1 MPEFR
6 LRVWSTQTLHDAND
20 YLVTADTAEAAAEMI
35 SALQDAAQDTSHPQP
50 LPTHIAS
57 LDHHADLRVLD
68 PTDIIDG
75 ERGIVLLD
83 GNGKKVRDLVV
94 GDDRTPLE
102 ALAALVEFCERTGV
116 FDADPPEAVQ
126 AYAALRVDPPA
137 VAENPKGEA
146 ARLVAPNGCEI
157 KGTLETLS
165 GVALIFELSRAA
177 DGTVNFEY
185 EGETKIWWDEQ
196 KTVRRHGNAV
206 FVDTEGNEWTEDRLV
221 PAEAE
226 EGAE

>member
-1 MPEFR
+1 
-6 LRVWSTQTLHDAND
+6 
-20 YLVTADTAEAAAEMI
+20 MI
-35 SALQDAAQDTSHPQP
+35 GALQDAAQDTSHPQP

-83 GNGKKVRDLVV
+83 GNGKKVRDLLV
-94 GDDRTPLE
+94 GDDRTALE
-102 ALAALVEFCERTGV
+102 ALAALVAFCERTGV

-126 AYAALRVDPPA
+126 AYAALCVDPPT
-137 VAENPKGEA
+137 VPENPKGEA

-165 GVALIFELSRAA
+165 GVALIHELSRSA
-177 DGTVNFEY
+177 DGTVTFEC
-185 EGETKIWWDEQ
+185 EGETKIWWDDQ
-196 KTVRRHGNAV
+196 RAVVRRGKTV
-206 FVDTEGNEWTEDRLV
+206 FVDTEGYEWTEDQLV
-221 PAEAE
+221 PAETE
-226 EGAE
+226 DGED